1 MANQEA
7 AIPADMQELHRR
19 LEEWRATHRP
29 RSPLPDE
36 LWTMAVGLAQRHN
49 IHRLRAPSPFMFV
62 GYVRVS
68 SETER
73 QNSDLQRDALLA
85 AGVDTRQCPMG
96 VC

>member
-1 MANQEA
+1 
-7 AIPADMQELHRR
+7 
-19 LEEWRATHRP
+19 
-29 RSPLPDE
+29 
-36 LWTMAVGLAQRHN
+36 MAVGLAQRHN

-85 AGVDTRQCPMG
+85 AGVDAAERLAEESLKEASPKHRLD
-96 VC
+96 